1 VAWVSLPLLIRLAP
15 DSIPRLEEVG
25 IDALVLA
32 VAAALSVVS
41 ALIFGLVPALRYTR
55 PVMMGALRHG
65 GRSATDH
72 PSRHRGRNVLVA
84 AQTAMAM
91 ILLIG
96 SGLLARSFTRLMNAE
111 LGFDTRNVLTAG
123 VALPAASYHER
134 ADVARFAQSLVERL
148 AALPAVEVAGAT
160 SDLPIVSGTGGTA
173 FEFDGR
179 PVEPGVVPPIVHFQI
194 ITPGYLATIRT
205 PVLRG
210 RDFNWSDLRE
220 GVNAILVNQAMAD
233 QFWKGQDPIGKR
245 IRRAGSDPK
254 VPRPWFTVVGVV
266 RDIRQAGPRED
277 VEEMI
282 YFTPN
287 APGDDTQ
294 ALSYVIRGPNSGAL
308 TDGLRRAVRDIDAD
322 LPIASVR
329 TMAEIVQESV
339 VQFSFTMLTLGIA
352 AVVALLLGAIGLY
365 SVLSYAVSLR
375 TREIGVRLALGAA
388 PGRVLRP
395 VVGRGVAIAVAG
407 LVVGAAGAVALTRLL
422 RSLLFQ
428 TEPLDAMT
436 FTAVAAL
443 LLLVALTA
451 SYLPARR
458 AASISPMESMKT

>member
-1 VAWVSLPLLIRLAP
+1 
-15 DSIPRLEEVG
+15 
-25 IDALVLA
+25 
-32 VAAALSVVS
+32 
-41 ALIFGLVPALRYTR
+41 
-55 PVMMGALRHG
+55 
-65 GRSATDH
+65 
-72 PSRHRGRNVLVA
+72 VA

-91 ILLIG
+91 VLLVG
-96 SGLLARSFTRLMNAE
+96 SGLLGRSFTRLMNAE
-111 LGFDTRNVLTAG
+111 LGFDTRNLLTAG
-123 VALPAASYHER
+123 VALPAASYRER
-134 ADVARFAQSLVERL
+134 ADVARFARNLVERL
-148 AALPAVEVAGAT
+148 AVLPTVEAAGAT
-160 SDLPIVSGTGGTA
+160 SDLPIDSGPGGTA

-179 PVEPGVVPPIVHFQI
+179 PVEPGAVPPIVNYQI
-194 ITPGYLATIRT
+194 ITPGFLAAMRT
-205 PVLRG
+205 PVVQG
-210 RDFNWSDLRE
+210 RDFNWSDLRD
-220 GVNAILVNQAMAD
+220 GVNSILVNQLMVD
-233 QFWKGQDPIGKR
+233 RFWKDQDPIGKR
-245 IRRAGSDPK
+245 IRRAGVDPK
-254 VPRPWFTVVGVV
+254 IVRPWFTVVGVV
-266 RDIRQAGPRED
+266 GNIRQEGPRED

-287 APGDDTQ
+287 APGDDMQ
-294 ALSYVIRGPNSGAL
+294 ALSYVIRGPNPGAL
-308 TDGLRRAVRDIDAD
+308 SDGLRRSVRDIDAD

-329 TMAEIVQESV
+329 TMEEIVEESV

-352 AVVALLLGAIGLY
+352 AVVSLLLGAIGLY

-388 PGRVLRP
+388 PGRVLRS
-395 VVGRGVAIAVAG
+395 VVGRGVAIALAG

-458 AASISPMESMKT
+458 AASISPMESMRT